1 MRLVPVQ
8 KGPSARFRSGV
19 HSIVGLSRI
28 HIGQCWFLRV
38 VAVHVE
44 RTGPM
49 DLSMSKQ
56 PPGDDVPA
64 ERILRYAADPI
75 HKDGERWINCS
86 PALFR
91 DLVCHGLINAV
102 AVQGFQRLESWVPS
116 Q

>member
-1 MRLVPVQ
+1 
-8 KGPSARFRSGV
+8 
-19 HSIVGLSRI
+19 
-28 HIGQCWFLRV
+28 
-38 VAVHVE
+38 
-44 RTGPM
+44 M

-102 AVQGFQRLESWVPS
+102 AVQGFQSHESWVPS